1 MTSKVPPKN
10 LPTKIDDLISRI
22 SGSLVVKVYE
32 PDNFL
37 LGQII
42 KKYLEEREIHI
53 DKKKLN
59 YLTNRIERSYKFAIR
74 IAKKI
79 DKESMERHSQISLS
93 FLKKLLED

>member
-1 MTSKVPPKN
+1 MAKIIITNKVRSFV
-10 LPTKIDDLISRI
+10 T
-22 SGSLVVKVYE
+22 
-32 PDNFL
+32 
-37 LGQII
+37 
-42 KKYLEEREIHI
+42 EEREIHI

>member
-53 DKKKLN
+53 DKKIKL
-59 YLTNRIERSYKFAIR
+59 S
-74 IAKKI
+74 
-79 DKESMERHSQISLS
+79 DQ
-93 FLKKLLED
+93 